1 MSRSKGAGLFDEWTA
16 FGDAPS
22 IGEFH
27 RIETRSIH
35 SLDFVW
41 NGFRV
46 YTFIVNGCVRGCLI
60 HCFMGSAG
68 KVAMSSRQ
76 ITQFVGVLLFIR
88 DPRARSKAILRRGR
102 NGCACCGGFRFP
114 STLHHIGFQILGARC
129 GIRERDYNN
138 NCKGRP
144 NENHINREI

>member
-1 MSRSKGAGLFDEWTA
+1 
-16 FGDAPS
+16 
-22 IGEFH
+22 
-27 RIETRSIH
+27 
-35 SLDFVW
+35 
-41 NGFRV
+41 
-46 YTFIVNGCVRGCLI
+46 
-60 HCFMGSAG
+60 MGSAG

-138 NCKGRP
+138 KGVDVAKDDRMKIILIGKY
-144 NENHINREI
+144 EAKATHRTVITCCGAFGDDGSLFVEYQLWLLCCVGFGFI